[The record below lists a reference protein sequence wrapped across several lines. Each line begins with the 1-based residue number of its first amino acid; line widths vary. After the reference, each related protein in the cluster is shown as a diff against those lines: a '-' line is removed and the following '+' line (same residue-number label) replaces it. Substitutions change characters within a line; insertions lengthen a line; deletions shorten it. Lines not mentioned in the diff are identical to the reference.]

1 MSIPYTQNARE
12 VLRLA
17 EEAAKE
23 NGSGYVGTEHLLL
36 GMIREQAGVAS
47 QVLKNNGITGEKLK
61 DMISSLRLEEGKT
74 AVMDR
79 EGYTPRLRDILD
91 GAMELAEEQYHVKE
105 LGTEFF
111 LLATILER
119 QNVALKLME
128 AAGAN
133 VPKIYFE
140 TLAAMG
146 VNLQE
151 HRQDLTGD
159 PQQGQD
165 GAAGGRNMLEMYSRD
180 LTAQAES
187 GAMDPVVGR
196 ETEMKRVIQI
206 LSRRTKNNPCLI
218 GEPGVGKTAIVEGLA
233 QKIVRGEVP
242 ASVQGKRLL
251 TLDLSGMV
259 AGSKYRGEFE
269 ERIKGVIE
277 EVRNAGDV
285 ILFVDEM
292 HTLIGAG
299 GAEGSID
306 ASNILKPALARG
318 EIQMIGATTINEYH
332 KYVERDAA
340 LERRFQPVQV
350 EEPDEAQTLE
360 ILKGIV
366 PRYEEHHQVHVS
378 KEAMEEAVRL
388 SQRYINDR
396 NLPDK
401 AIDVIDEACA
411 AVRLKNPVKKESD
424 PLAELEKKLA
434 AEDEKLAKAV
444 VDGRLRAARASRKRY
459 DQLQEQFEKL
469 LRQPAEQAKEK
480 ELPLVTAEDVA
491 GVISVWSKVPVS
503 QLTEKESERLLRLE
517 DTLHKRVIGQEDAVK
532 AVSKAIRR
540 GRVGLQD
547 PNRPIGSFLFLGPT
561 GVGKTELAKA
571 LAAAVFGDEKNMIRV
586 DMSEYMEQYAVSKM
600 IGSAPGYVGYDEGGQ
615 LTDKVRKNPYSV
627 VLFDE
632 IEKANPD
639 VFNILLQILDEGHL
653 TDSKGRQV
661 NFRNT
666 IIIMTSNVGA
676 RNIVDSRSIGF
687 SQKPTKEQEYEKMQ
701 AGVMAEVR
709 KMFRPEFINRIDGI
723 EVFHAL
729 THEELLR
736 ITTLLCNDLARRAK
750 EQLGLTLR
758 IAPSLKEH
766 LVDQYADPKMGAR
779 PLRRALQSVVEDELS
794 TRLLAEEFAKG
805 DSVTIGCRNGKVTF
819 EKTRTRAARGS
830 QKDRKHAE

>member
-47 QVLKNNGITGEKLK
+47 QVLKNNGITEEKLK

-79 EGYTPRLRDILD
+79 DGYTPRLRDILD

-159 PQQGQD
+159 LQQGQD